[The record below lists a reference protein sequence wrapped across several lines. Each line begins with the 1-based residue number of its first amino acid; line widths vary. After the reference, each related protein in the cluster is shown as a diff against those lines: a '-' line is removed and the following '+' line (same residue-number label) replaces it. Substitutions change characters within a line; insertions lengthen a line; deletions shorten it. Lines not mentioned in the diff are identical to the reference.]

1 MKSVREFF
9 VNTLVGGLLVV
20 VPIYLAVLLLLK
32 AMKSVAGLVQP
43 FANLLPTSLPAAQL
57 LSLLLVLSICFL
69 IGLAVRT
76 RTGRTLRE
84 RIEKSLFER
93 IPGYALFR
101 SFTQRLAGENGENVW
116 QPALAEIEDAL
127 VPAFIIEELA
137 DGSFTVFV
145 PSIPTPLAGAVYV
158 LSRERVHLVDVPFTQ
173 AIQTVSRWGS
183 GAKDLVA
190 AMQKPS
196 LAEAAGAISTGAGA
210 GATGVTGRGTNFA
223 ARSRFTCEGTS
234 FTSELL
240 GNLEL
245 SSENN
250 SSATALSSGS
260 PKVQK
265 ASADSSAAC
274 KSALSM

>member
-1 MKSVREFF
+1 MKPAREFF

-32 AMKSVAGLVQP
+32 AMKSVAGLVRP
-43 FANLLPTSLPAAQL
+43 FAQLLPPSIPGDQI
-57 LSLLLVLSICFL
+57 LSLLLVLIMCFL

-101 SFTQRLAGENGENVW
+101 SFTQRLAGENGGNGETVW

-127 VPAFIIEELA
+127 VPAFIIEELE

-196 LAEAAGAISTGAGA
+196 LAEAAGAISTGAG
-210 GATGVTGRGTNFA
+210 GMKVTR
-223 ARSRFTCEGTS
+223 
-234 FTSELL
+234 
-240 GNLEL
+240 
-245 SSENN
+245 
-250 SSATALSSGS
+250 
-260 PKVQK
+260 
-265 ASADSSAAC
+265 
-274 KSALSM
+274 